1 MTSRRPRRLLTPPG
15 AVALV
20 AVLLLAG
27 YPAWI
32 GYQVWS
38 QSVTDEVGGADAI
51 VVLGAAQYDGEPSPV
66 FRGRLDHAVY
76 LYDEDLSD
84 VVIVTGGKQEGD
96 RFTEAQAGMAYLVER
111 GVPADAILSENEGAT
126 TLQSLE
132 NVRALADRYGI
143 ASLLVVSDPM
153 HSERVKRM
161 ATDLGFDPVYASWV
175 SYQDVNRSRAT
186 KAKELVREVASIIVY
201 ELFDR

>member
-1 MTSRRPRRLLTPPG
+1 MTARSRRRLLTPLRAAVLAVVL
-15 AVALV
+15 AVA
-20 AVLLLAG
+20 AC
-27 YPAWI
+27 PAWI

-84 VVIVTGGKQEGD
+84 VVIVTGGKQAGD
-96 RFTEAQAGMAYLVER
+96 RFTEAEAGAAYLVER
-111 GVPADAILSENEGAT
+111 GVPGDAILRENEGAT
-126 TLQSLE
+126 TLESLQ
-132 NVRALADRYGI
+132 NVRAIADRYGI
-143 ASLLVVSDPM
+143 GSLLVVSDPM

-161 ATDLGFDPVYASWV
+161 AADLGFDPVYASWV
-175 SYQDVNRSRAT
+175 SYQDVNRSRET
-186 KAKELVREVASIIVY
+186 KARELVREVASIIVY